1 MLSRLGVQLVLLGTL
16 LAWLIE
22 LADDSDPYR
31 FSDLKTSCVAVL
43 STVTGRRRAD
53 SFDVSSSCNVC
64 SLTSSARVHS
74 MLDRLITG
82 RQQDLQLTARQHYCT
97 NTDSEAVRTGV

>member
-22 LADDSDPYR
+22 LGDDSDPYR

-53 SFDVSSSCNVC
+53 SFDVSSSCNR
-64 SLTSSARVHS
+64 S
-74 MLDRLITG
+74 
-82 RQQDLQLTARQHYCT
+82 
-97 NTDSEAVRTGV
+97 

>member
-22 LADDSDPYR
+22 LGDDSDPYR
-31 FSDLKTSCVAVL
+31 FSDLTSCVAVL

-53 SFDVSSSCNVC
+53 SFDVSSSCN
-64 SLTSSARVHS
+64 R
-74 MLDRLITG
+74 G
-82 RQQDLQLTARQHYCT
+82 
-97 NTDSEAVRTGV
+97 